1 MRAFSSVVSVAL
13 HVGLGL
19 AVLFGS
25 ARTGR
30 SNPRA
35 PDTIS
40 MVFPQP
46 APRTTTSG
54 IWAPSGPPTV
64 VNDVGTI
71 RVPNFTLQTG
81 ARAPAPFPAGPA
93 PFSTATVSGSAP
105 GWVAVGSENGP
116 EVLTGPLPHYPEM
129 LRQAGVQGRVILEAV
144 VDTTGRVN
152 RDSIDV
158 VSATH
163 YEFVAAARQ
172 ALLATLFRPAFVFG
186 RLVRV
191 RVRIPY
197 EFTIRNGMGRA
208 H

>member
-1 MRAFSSVVSVAL
+1 M
-13 HVGLGL
+13 
-19 AVLFGS
+19 
-25 ARTGR
+25 
-30 SNPRA
+30 
-35 PDTIS
+35 
-40 MVFPQP
+40 
-46 APRTTTSG
+46 
-54 IWAPSGPPTV
+54 
-64 VNDVGTI
+64 
-71 RVPNFTLQTG
+71 
-81 ARAPAPFPAGPA
+81 
-93 PFSTATVSGSAP
+93 
-105 GWVAVGSENGP
+105 
-116 EVLTGPLPHYPEM
+116 LTGPLTHYPEM

-163 YEFVAAARQ
+163 PEFVAAARQ

-208 H
+208 Y

>member
-1 MRAFSSVVSVAL
+1 
-13 HVGLGL
+13 
-19 AVLFGS
+19 
-25 ARTGR
+25 
-30 SNPRA
+30 
-35 PDTIS
+35 
-40 MVFPQP
+40 
-46 APRTTTSG
+46 
-54 IWAPSGPPTV
+54 

-93 PFSTATVSGSAP
+93 PFSTATVSGSGP
-105 GWVAVGSENGP
+105 GWLAVGSENGP

-129 LRQAGVQGRVILEAV
+129 LRQAGVQGRVILEAM

-163 YEFVAAARQ
+163 PEFVAAARQ
-172 ALLATLFRPAFVFG
+172 ALLATLFRPAVVSG

-208 H
+208 Y

>member
-116 EVLTGPLPHYPEM
+116 EALP
-129 LRQAGVQGRVILEAV
+129 
-144 VDTTGRVN
+144 
-152 RDSIDV
+152 
-158 VSATH
+158 
-163 YEFVAAARQ
+163 
-172 ALLATLFRPAFVFG
+172 ATLFRPAFVFG

-197 EFTIRNGMGRA
+197 EFTIRNGMGPA